1 MPDAQDQD
9 LVCAIAGLERRPG
22 CERVPRHRHS
32 SAYAAVVLSGGYEE
46 AGEHGRLRV
55 TAGAVIVHG
64 AFEAHLNRINA
75 QGARIL
81 NIELPEC
88 IEPACVL
95 GMLHDP
101 DAAVRI
107 WEREPRAAA
116 QWLLHSLQPVTERVA
131 LDWPDDLAHA
141 LIDDPNLRLDAWARA
156 HALSAATLSRGFRQV
171 YGLTPAAFRAQLR
184 GRLAWCRIVG
194 GTQPLADL
202 AAVCGFADQAHMTRT
217 VRTITGRPAGAWRTP
232 SLAPA
237 TSI

>member
-1 MPDAQDQD
+1 MSDVQDHN
-9 LVCAIAGLERRPG
+9 LVFAAAGLERRPG
-22 CERVPRHRHS
+22 RECVPRHRHS
-32 SAYAAVVLSGGYEE
+32 SAYAAVVLAGGYEE

-64 AFEAHLNRINA
+64 AFEAHLNRIDA

-81 NIELPEC
+81 NIELPDC

-95 GMLHDP
+95 GTLRDP
-101 DAAVRI
+101 DAAVRV

-116 QWLLHSLQPVTERVA
+116 EWLLQSLQPAAVRAV
-131 LDWPDDLAHA
+131 LDWPDELARA
-141 LIDDPNLRLDAWARA
+141 LIEDPTLRLDAWARA
-156 HALSAATLSRGFRQV
+156 HELSAATLSRGFRQV

-184 GRLAWCRIVG
+184 GRRAWCRIVA
-194 GTQPLADL
+194 GTQPLAEL
-202 AAVCGFADQAHMTRT
+202 AAVCGFADQSHMTRT

-232 SLAPA
+232 LPLV